1 MTSASETA
9 ELVRPLYQIRGGRR
23 QCRVENEKLDR
34 RPLML
39 QGILSR
45 PVVVPLEERERERE
59 LVNNFLMILPL
70 SWLRGG
76 GFICGSNRDKAA
88 VAGSGLLPPLKSS
101 KGDHKLR

>member
-1 MTSASETA
+1 MTSASETAGA

-45 PVVVPLEERERERE
+45 LVVPLEEGERE

-70 SWLRGG
+70 SWLRRGG

-88 VAGSGLLPPLKSS
+88 VAGGQRLVASFKKFEG
-101 KGDHKLR
+101 